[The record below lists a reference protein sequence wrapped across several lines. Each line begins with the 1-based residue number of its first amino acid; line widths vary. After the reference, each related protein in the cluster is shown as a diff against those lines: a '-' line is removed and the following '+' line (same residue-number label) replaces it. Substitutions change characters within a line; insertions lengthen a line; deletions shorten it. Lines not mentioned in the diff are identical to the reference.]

1 MRPVVFDILT
11 NGCNFVKNNSNN
23 NDTIF
28 YNFIGSIIPPE
39 WRKLTGDNGK
49 ALSKTS
55 KQLLSFIVYRLHI
68 YYNKDIDELQE
79 SYQLYEDKLN
89 VGQRRVR
96 QCLVELRDAG
106 FIEVEN
112 RTIIK
117 DNFKL
122 RNVPCIKLLKNF
134 QRFTEKET
142 KGEKIID
149 LTQKIFRSN
158 LKEISGEPE
167 KSFRYIYRYN
177 NNKKNNNRSRSTEDK
192 LIENDQNKNEDQQ
205 QNLKFKYTESD
216 DFIEIELVGN
226 EKEDQHQQQNLN
238 FYELSDFSNKKPS
251 NKDYEQNSELATPA
265 ITKDSEVEKNKCCP
279 KRKRLADYY
288 PLTPED
294 AVILQRMS
302 SRSFNIY
309 FINQL
314 LLKLS
319 SKYPNRHFVNK
330 IAVLNYM
337 AKALANELLTT
348 DQANS
353 GNFRFNDVGRFKE
366 QYLANIES
374 DTDRSMKAQLKRKI
388 AGVFEADMA
397 YQILTSCDF
406 GAAVKNKYYI
416 KLIKNITL
424 SGHIKFKILQEV
436 RAVHGN
442 DIEQLQ
448 VIPFDESKQVANS
461 TTEYQK
467 TTVLQQQISDEDYL
481 SELSKELGSNSTWYK
496 VRESLIKSYGQAIDK
511 SWFSSLKVVNEDS
524 VNKKI
529 FIKAKTEFEDSYIRE
544 NYLKDLE
551 SAFKAQGFSFEL
563 VKFSNFNK
571 I

>member
-1 MRPVVFDILT
+1 NNNSSNNATVFYRFI
-11 NGCNFVKNNSNN
+11 GNFV
-23 NDTIF
+23 
-28 YNFIGSIIPPE
+28 PAE
-39 WRKLTGDNGK
+39 WKDLIGDNVK

-79 SYQLYEDKLN
+79 SYYFFENELN
-89 VGQRRVR
+89 LRYRRVR
-96 QCLVELRDAG
+96 QCLVELRNAG
-106 FIEVEN
+106 FIKVEN

-117 DNFKL
+117 GNLKV
-122 RNVPCIKLLKNF
+122 RNVLCVKLLKNF
-134 QRFTEKET
+134 QRFTEKE
-142 KGEKIID
+142 KKEEKIV
-149 LTQKIFRSN
+149 LLQQKNFHIN
-158 LKEISGEPE
+158 LQEFAGEPE

-226 EKEDQHQQQNLN
+226 EKEDQQQQQNLN
-238 FYELSDFSNKKPS
+238 FYELSDVSNDKQS

-265 ITKDSEVEKNKCCP
+265 ITKDSEVEKNECYP

-319 SKYPNRHFVNK
+319 NKYPNRHFANK
-330 IAVLNYM
+330 TAVLNYM

-353 GNFRFNDVGRFKE
+353 RNFGFNDVGRFKE

-374 DTDRSMKAQLKRKI
+374 GTDRSMKAQLKRKI

-406 GAAVKNKYYI
+406 RAAVKNKYYI
-416 KLIKNITL
+416 RLLKNITL
-424 SGHIKFKILQEV
+424 SDHIKFKILQEV
-436 RAVHGN
+436 RAVYSN

-448 VIPFDESKQVANS
+448 VIPFDESKQVTNS
-461 TTEYQK
+461 ATEYQK

-481 SELSKELGSNSTWYK
+481 SELSKELGSNSILFK
-496 VRESLIKSYGQAIDK
+496 VRKYILQHYEYEQVIDK
-511 SWFSSLKVVNEDS
+511 IWFSKLEVVNEDN

-529 FIKAKTEFEDSYIRE
+529 FIKALTSFANSYIKS
-544 NYLKDLE
+544 NFKLILE
-551 SAFKAQGFSFEL
+551 RAFEAQGFSFEL
-563 VKFSNFNK
+563 VQCK
-571 I
+571 

>member
-1 MRPVVFDILT
+1 MNYLNQF
-11 NGCNFVKNNSNN
+11 
-23 NDTIF
+23 
-28 YNFIGSIIPPE
+28 
-39 WRKLTGDNGK
+39 RK
-49 ALSKTS
+49 
-55 KQLLSFIVYRLHI
+55 
-68 YYNKDIDELQE
+68 
-79 SYQLYEDKLN
+79 
-89 VGQRRVR
+89 
-96 QCLVELRDAG
+96 
-106 FIEVEN
+106 
-112 RTIIK
+112 
-117 DNFKL
+117 
-122 RNVPCIKLLKNF
+122 
-134 QRFTEKET
+134 
-142 KGEKIID
+142 
-149 LTQKIFRSN
+149 RS
-158 LKEISGEPE
+158 
-167 KSFRYIYRYN
+167 
-177 NNKKNNNRSRSTEDK
+177 NKKNNNRSRSTEDK

-226 EKEDQHQQQNLN
+226 EKEDQQQQQNLN
-238 FYELSDFSNKKPS
+238 FYELSDVSNDKPS

-265 ITKDSEVEKNKCCP
+265 ITKDSEVEKNECCP

-319 SKYPNRHFVNK
+319 NKYPNRHFANK

-353 GNFRFNDVGRFKE
+353 GNFGFNDVGRFKE

-374 DTDRSMKAQLKRKI
+374 GTDRSMKAQLKRKI

-416 KLIKNITL
+416 KLIKNISL
-424 SGHIKFKILQEV
+424 SDHILNSRYYKRYELCMATILSSYKLY
-436 RAVHGN
+436 H
-442 DIEQLQ
+442 
-448 VIPFDESKQVANS
+448 FDESKQVTNS

-467 TTVLQQQISDEDYL
+467 TTVLQQQISDENYL
-481 SELSKELGSNSTWYK
+481 SELSKELGSNSILFK
-496 VRESLIKSYGQAIDK
+496 VRKYILQHYEYEQVIDK
-511 SWFSSLKVVNEDS
+511 IWFSKLEVVNEDN

-529 FIKAKTEFEDSYIRE
+529 FIKALTSFANSYIKS
-544 NYLKDLE
+544 NFKLILE
-551 SAFKAQGFSFEL
+551 RAFEAQGFSFEL
-563 VKFSNFNK
+563 VQCK
-571 I
+571 

>member
-1 MRPVVFDILT
+1 MVRDLRNFASNNCKIANNNSSNNATVFYRFI
-11 NGCNFVKNNSNN
+11 GNFV
-23 NDTIF
+23 
-28 YNFIGSIIPPE
+28 PAE
-39 WRKLTGDNGK
+39 WKDLIGDNAK

-79 SYQLYEDKLN
+79 SYYFFENELN
-89 VGQRRVR
+89 LRYRRVR
-96 QCLVELRDAG
+96 QCLVELRNAG
-106 FIEVEN
+106 FIKVEN

-117 DNFKL
+117 GNLKL
-122 RNVPCIKLLKNF
+122 RNVLCVKLLKNF
-134 QRFTEKET
+134 QPFTEKET

-192 LIENDQNKNEDQQ
+192 LVKNDQNKNEDQQ

-226 EKEDQHQQQNLN
+226 EKEDQQQQQNLN
-238 FYELSDFSNKKPS
+238 FHELSDFSNKKPS
-251 NKDYEQNSELATPA
+251 NKDYEQNSELGTPA
-265 ITKDSEVEKNKCCP
+265 ITKNLEVEKNKCCP

-294 AVILQRMS
+294 AIILQRMS

-319 SKYPNRHFVNK
+319 NKYPNRHFVNK
-330 IAVLNYM
+330 IAVLSYM

-374 DTDRSMKAQLKRKI
+374 GTDRSMKAQSKHKI
-388 AGVFEADMA
+388 AGSFEAAMA
-397 YQILTSCDF
+397 YQILTSCSF
-406 GAAVKNKYYI
+406 GPAVRTRFFV
-416 KLIKNITL
+416 KLLKNITL
-424 SGHIKFKILQEV
+424 TECDESKILQ
-436 RAVHGN
+436 AVQDVYGYE
-442 DIEQLQ
+442 IQELQVTPFEQLKTVSQ
-448 VIPFDESKQVANS
+448 KQINEEEYLLNLSKQ
-461 TTEYQK
+461 
-467 TTVLQQQISDEDYL
+467 LD
-481 SELSKELGSNSTWYK
+481 SNSTWYK

-511 SWFSSLKVVNEDS
+511 EWFSKLEVINEDN

-529 FIKAKTEFEDSYIRE
+529 FIKAKT
-544 NYLKDLE
+544 
-551 SAFKAQGFSFEL
+551 GFC
-563 VKFSNFNK
+563 
-571 I
+571 

>member
-1 MRPVVFDILT
+1 MVRDLSNFASNNCKIANNNSSNNATVFYRFI
-11 NGCNFVKNNSNN
+11 GNFV
-23 NDTIF
+23 
-28 YNFIGSIIPPE
+28 PAE
-39 WRKLTGDNGK
+39 WKDLIGDNAK

-68 YYNKDIDELQE
+68 CYNKDIDELQE
-79 SYQLYEDKLN
+79 SYYFFEKELN
-89 VGQRRVR
+89 LRYRRVR
-96 QCLVELRDAG
+96 QCLVELRNAG
-106 FIEVEN
+106 FIKVEN

-117 DNFKL
+117 GNLKV
-122 RNVPCIKLLKNF
+122 RNVLCVKLLKNF

-192 LIENDQNKNEDQQ
+192 LVENDQNKNEDQQ

-226 EKEDQHQQQNLN
+226 EKEDQQQNLN

-251 NKDYEQNSELATPA
+251 NKDYEQNSELSTPA
-265 ITKDSEVEKNKCCP
+265 ITKDLEVEKNECCP

-288 PLTPED
+288 LLTPED

-319 SKYPNRHFVNK
+319 NKYPNRHFANK

-374 DTDRSMKAQLKRKI
+374 GTDRSMKAQLKRKI

-416 KLIKNITL
+416 KLLKNITL
-424 SGHIKFKILQEV
+424 SDHIKFKILQEV
-436 RAVHGN
+436 RAVYSN

-496 VRESLIKSYGQAIDK
+496 VRESLVTCYGQAIDK
-511 SWFSSLKVVNEDS
+511 SWFSKLEVINEDS

>member
-192 LIENDQNKNEDQQ
+192 LVENDQNKNEDQQ

-226 EKEDQHQQQNLN
+226 KKEDQQQQQNLN

-251 NKDYEQNSELATPA
+251 NKDYEQNSELATSA
-265 ITKDSEVEKNKCCP
+265 ITKDSEVEKNECYS

-319 SKYPNRHFVNK
+319 NKYPNRHFVNK

-353 GNFRFNDVGRFKE
+353 GNFFNDVGRFKE

-374 DTDRSMKAQLKRKI
+374 GTDRSMKAQLKRKI

-424 SGHIKFKILQEV
+424 SDHIKFKILQEV
-436 RAVHGN
+436 RAVYGN

-496 VRESLIKSYGQAIDK
+496 VRESLVTCYGQAIDK
-511 SWFSSLKVVNEDS
+511 SWFSKLEVINEDS

>member
-1 MRPVVFDILT
+1 M
-11 NGCNFVKNNSNN
+11 
-23 NDTIF
+23 
-28 YNFIGSIIPPE
+28 
-39 WRKLTGDNGK
+39 
-49 ALSKTS
+49 
-55 KQLLSFIVYRLHI
+55 
-68 YYNKDIDELQE
+68 
-79 SYQLYEDKLN
+79 
-89 VGQRRVR
+89 
-96 QCLVELRDAG
+96 
-106 FIEVEN
+106 
-112 RTIIK
+112 
-117 DNFKL
+117 
-122 RNVPCIKLLKNF
+122 
-134 QRFTEKET
+134 
-142 KGEKIID
+142 
-149 LTQKIFRSN
+149 
-158 LKEISGEPE
+158 
-167 KSFRYIYRYN
+167 
-177 NNKKNNNRSRSTEDK
+177 
-192 LIENDQNKNEDQQ
+192 
-205 QNLKFKYTESD
+205 KFKYTESD

-226 EKEDQHQQQNLN
+226 EKENQQQQQNLN
-238 FYELSDFSNKKPS
+238 SYELSDFSNKKLS
-251 NKDYEQNSELATPA
+251 NKDYEQNSELVTPV
-265 ITKDSEVEKNKCCP
+265 ITKDLEVEKNKCCP

-294 AVILQRMS
+294 AIILQRMS

-319 SKYPNRHFVNK
+319 NKYPNRHFVNK

-353 GNFRFNDVGRFKE
+353 GNFFNDVGRFKE

-374 DTDRSMKAQLKRKI
+374 GTDRSMKAQLKRKI

-416 KLIKNITL
+416 RLLKNITL
-424 SGHIKFKILQEV
+424 SDHIKFKILQEV

-448 VIPFDESKQVANS
+448 VIPFDESKQVTNS

-481 SELSKELGSNSTWYK
+481 SELSKELGSNSILFK
-496 VRESLIKSYGQAIDK
+496 VRKYILQHYEYEQVIDK
-511 SWFSSLKVVNEDS
+511 IWFSKLEVVNEDN

-529 FIKAKTEFEDSYIRE
+529 LDLFR
-544 NYLKDLE
+544 NWLK
-551 SAFKAQGFSFEL
+551 
-563 VKFSNFNK
+563 
-571 I
+571 

>member
-1 MRPVVFDILT
+1 MVRDLRNLASNNCKIANNNSSNNATVFYRFI
-11 NGCNFVKNNSNN
+11 GNFV
-23 NDTIF
+23 
-28 YNFIGSIIPPE
+28 PAE
-39 WRKLTGDNGK
+39 WKDLIGDNAK

-55 KQLLSFIVYRLHI
+55 KQLLSLIVYKLQI
-68 YYNKDIDELQE
+68 YYNNDIEELQD
-79 SYQLYEDKLN
+79 SYHSFEKELQ
-89 VGQRRVR
+89 VCQRRVR
-96 QCLVELRDAG
+96 QCLVELQKAG

-117 DNFKL
+117 NNFKL

-158 LKEISGEPE
+158 LKEISGQPE

-192 LIENDQNKNEDQQ
+192 LVENDQNKNEDQQ

-216 DFIEIELVGN
+216 DYVEIELVGNDEN

-238 FYELSDFSNKKPS
+238 FYELSHFSNKKPS
-251 NKDYEQNSELATPA
+251 NKDYEQNSKLATPA
-265 ITKDSEVEKNKCCP
+265 IIDNSEVEKNECLL

-294 AVILQRMS
+294 AVILQSIS

-319 SKYPNRHFVNK
+319 NKYSFRHFENK
-330 IAVLNYM
+330 TAVLNYM

-353 GNFRFNDVGRFKE
+353 ENFRFNDVGRFKE
-366 QYLANIES
+366 QYIANIES
-374 DTDRSMKAQLKRKI
+374 GTDRSMKAQLKRKI

-416 KLIKNITL
+416 KLIKNISL
-424 SGHIKFKILQEV
+424 SDHIKFKILQEV
-436 RAVHGN
+436 
-442 DIEQLQ
+442 
-448 VIPFDESKQVANS
+448 
-461 TTEYQK
+461 
-467 TTVLQQQISDEDYL
+467 
-481 SELSKELGSNSTWYK
+481 
-496 VRESLIKSYGQAIDK
+496 
-511 SWFSSLKVVNEDS
+511 
-524 VNKKI
+524 
-529 FIKAKTEFEDSYIRE
+529 
-544 NYLKDLE
+544 
-551 SAFKAQGFSFEL
+551 
-563 VKFSNFNK
+563 
-571 I
+571 

>member
-1 MRPVVFDILT
+1 MQCMRRIFST
-11 NGCNFVKNNSNN
+11 NVCKSITNNSVNN
-23 NDTIF
+23 TIIF
-28 YNFIGSIIPPE
+28 YKFVGNFPPE
-39 WRKLTGDNGK
+39 EWKWLTDADGK
-49 ALSKTS
+49 ALGKTE
-55 KQLLSFIVYRLHI
+55 KQLLAVIVRQLQV
-68 YYNKDIDELQE
+68 YNNKNIEEIQENYNFFTEL
-79 SYQLYEDKLN
+79 LG
-89 VGQRRVR
+89 VGQPRVR
-96 QCLVELRDAG
+96 QCLSKLQKAG
-106 FIEVEN
+106 FIKYEN
-112 RTIIK
+112 RTITK
-117 DNFKL
+117 GKYKL
-122 RNVPCIKLLKNF
+122 NHILCIKLVRNF
-134 QRFTEKET
+134 QQVSNFEKEKTVTQTEK
-142 KGEKIID
+142 
-149 LTQKIFRSN
+149 IFP
-158 LKEISGEPE
+158 LYPKKISGEHE
-167 KSFRYIYRYN
+167 KNFGSIYRYN
-177 NNKKNNNRSRSTEDK
+177 NKKIINDRSRFIEDK
-192 LIENDQNKNEDQQ
+192 LVENDQNKNEDQQ

-265 ITKDSEVEKNKCCP
+265 ITKDSEVEKNECYP

-319 SKYPNRHFVNK
+319 NKYPNRHFANK

-374 DTDRSMKAQLKRKI
+374 GTDRSMKAQLKRKI

-416 KLIKNITL
+416 KLLKNITL
-424 SGHIKFKILQEV
+424 SDHIKFKILQEV

-448 VIPFDESKQVANS
+448 VIPFDESKQVTNS

-496 VRESLIKSYGQAIDK
+496 VRKSLIKSYGQAIDK
-511 SWFSSLKVVNEDS
+511 SWFSKLEVINEDS

-551 SAFKAQGFSFEL
+551 SSFKAQGFSFEL

>member
-1 MRPVVFDILT
+1 MAQNLRNFASNNCKIANNNSSNNATVFYRFI
-11 NGCNFVKNNSNN
+11 GNFV
-23 NDTIF
+23 
-28 YNFIGSIIPPE
+28 PAE
-39 WRKLTGDNGK
+39 WKDLIGDNAK

-55 KQLLSFIVYRLHI
+55 KQLLSLMVYRLQI

-96 QCLVELRDAG
+96 QCLVELRNAG

-134 QRFTEKET
+134 QRFTEKE
-142 KGEKIID
+142 KKEEKIV
-149 LTQKIFRSN
+149 LLQQKNFHIN
-158 LKEISGEPE
+158 LQEFAGEPA
-167 KSFRYIYRYN
+167 KNCSYIYRYN

-226 EKEDQHQQQNLN
+226 EKEDQQQQQNLN
-238 FYELSDFSNKKPS
+238 FHELSDVSNKKPS

-265 ITKDSEVEKNKCCP
+265 ITKDSEVEKNECYP

-319 SKYPNRHFVNK
+319 NKYPNRHFANK
-330 IAVLNYM
+330 TAVLNYM

-348 DQANS
+348 EQANS

-374 DTDRSMKAQLKRKI
+374 GTDRSMKAQLKRKI

-416 KLIKNITL
+416 KLLKNITL
-424 SGHIKFKILQEV
+424 SDHIKFKILQEV
-436 RAVHGN
+436 RAVYGN

-496 VRESLIKSYGQAIDK
+496 VRESLVTCYGQAIDK
-511 SWFSSLKVVNEDS
+511 SWFSKLEVINEDS

-551 SAFKAQGFSFEL
+551 SSFKAQGFSFEL